1 MKLLRS
7 RILSFLLLLSVG
19 IWLSL
24 SVGGFKTPAQAAWEK
39 FVSTPASERCALL
52 QHKSVEFVVNLQ
64 PDGTWQG
71 VQRSAAVNSLQGQGT
86 PIAGASLADLRAF
99 LLDNP
104 CGISSLAG
112 TITLELSGIVRAG
125 QAFQLVLPANPSTG
139 YLWEVEEEERNLAV
153 TSEEAQLRQMEP
165 RIGGMAA
172 QIVPFRGLRS
182 TTATIRLWYQ
192 RPWEADQTA
201 KVSYLVN
208 GEGVSLSELAQS
220 LSLPIPQSEL
230 ESPNSLQVLPL
241 ESTPVPLE
249 IASAQELP
257 AWFNWCSLGK
267 CTPVRDQRNCG
278 SCWAFA
284 TVGVFESKLLIADNN
299 SQDLSEQYL
308 VSCNTDGWGCNG
320 GWFAHDYHIW
330 KTPPSESEAG
340 AVWESSFPYQAKDLP
355 CSGPYT
361 HPFRALSWSYV
372 NRNVNIPSVAE
383 IKQAILNYGPVGAA
397 VCVGPAFDSYRG
409 GVFSTDEKSVCGSSM
424 VNHGIVLV
432 GWDDAQGVWILR
444 NSWGP
449 SWGESG
455 YMRIRYGI
463 SNVGL
468 GANYLVYNPSPSPTT
483 PAPTTPPPTTA
494 APTTPPPTTAAPTT
508 PPPTTPEPYPSPY
521 PPPPPGRSSI
531 YLPFVLKPI
540 PLSVLL
546 PNGDFEQGKVI
557 WQEYSKKGYDLI
569 YNINQ
574 TQNAAPPYSGTWA
587 TWLGGAYDEIS
598 FLQQTVLI
606 PTDSPILSYW
616 QWIDSADVCGYDFGG
631 VLVNNSVVEVYPL
644 CADQETQG
652 WVLHTIDLSAYT
664 GQSVILQI
672 RAETDQVNNSNLFVD
687 RVGFQALASP
697 SLQRPLLFSQDSIGT
712 KAANGMPI
720 VSTQTLELKRMFSP

>member
-1 MKLLRS
+1 MKVLRS
-7 RILSFLLLLSVG
+7 RILSLLLWLSIG

-24 SVGGFKTPAQAAWEK
+24 SIGGFKPSAQAAWEK
-39 FVSTPASERCALL
+39 LASTPASEQCALIEQKPL
-52 QHKSVEFVVNLQ
+52 EFVVDLQ
-64 PDGTWQG
+64 ADGTWRG
-71 VQRSAAVNSLQGQGT
+71 VQRPAAANSLQGQGM
-86 PIAGASLADLRAF
+86 PISGASLADLRAF
-99 LLDNP
+99 LLENP
-104 CGISSLAG
+104 CGISTLAG
-112 TITLELSGIVRAG
+112 AMTLELKGRVQAG
-125 QAFQLVLPANPSTG
+125 QTFNLVLPANPSTG
-139 YLWEVEEEERNLAV
+139 YLWDVEEGERNLAI
-153 TSEEAQLRQMEP
+153 TSEKAQLRQMEP

-172 QIVPFRGLRS
+172 QIIPLRGLRS
-182 TTATIRLWYQ
+182 TTATIRLRYQ

-208 GEGVSLSELAQS
+208 GEGVSLSELAQTLS
-220 LSLPIPQSEL
+220 LSIPPSGLEKQSSDDIL
-230 ESPNSLQVLPL
+230 TLR
-241 ESTPVPLE
+241 STPGPNELT
-249 IASAQELP
+249 STQDLP
-257 AWFNWCSLGK
+257 ASFNWCSLGK

-308 VSCNTDGWGCNG
+308 VSCNTNGWGCDG

-340 AVWESSFPYQAKDLP
+340 AVLESSSPYQARDLP
-355 CSGPYT
+355 CSGPYA

-444 NSWGP
+444 NSWGA

-455 YMRIRYGI
+455 YMRIRYDI
-463 SNVGL
+463 SNVGFR
-468 GANYLVYNPSPSPTT
+468 ANYLVYNPSPSPTT

-494 APTTPPPTTAAPTT
+494 SPTT

-531 YLPFVLKPI
+531 YLPLVLKPI

-652 WVLHTIDLSAYT
+652 WILHTVDLSAYK

-672 RAETDQVNNSNLFVD
+672 RAETDAVNNSNLFVD
-687 RVGFQALASP
+687 NVGFQALT
-697 SLQRPLLFSQDSIGT
+697 RPLLKWPLLFAQDSIGT
-712 KAANGMPI
+712 KAENGMP
-720 VSTQTLELKRMFSP
+720 VESSQTQALERMFSP